1 MDIQTELQISKRE
14 WDNIK
19 VSLEMCGDI
28 GQFNLKKH
36 VNTSPDLIEN
46 LIEMENKV
54 LIYDYIT
61 LEAAYVFTEL
71 ASKAVEKLGLVGE
84 FAKTFGSG
92 YSWVRTGWFDLRWIN
107 LDRDVRLKDYVVN
120 QVLFFRLFFESSDG
134 DFGWDFD
141 SPEVRRKLKLIFD
154 KFYIWQNNPEIH
166 VEDFVCYKAQLV
178 PIWQGLSLILDS
190 PVGRC

>member
-1 MDIQTELQISKRE
+1 MDVQTELQISKRE
-14 WDNIK
+14 WENIK

-28 GQFNLKKH
+28 GQFNLKRH
-36 VNTSPDLIEN
+36 VNRNPDLVEN
-46 LIEMENKV
+46 LIVMENKV
-54 LIYDYIT
+54 LVYDYRT
-61 LEAAYVFTEL
+61 LEAAYVFAEL

-92 YSWVRTGWFDLRWIN
+92 YSWVRTGWFDLRWIDLSGN
-107 LDRDVRLKDYVVN
+107 TRLKDYVVN
-120 QVLFFRLFFESSDG
+120 QVLFFRLFFKSNDC

-141 SPEVRRKLKLIFD
+141 CPEVRRKFKLIFD
-154 KFYIWQNNPEIH
+154 KFYMWQDNPAMH
-166 VEDFVCYKAQLV
+166 VEDFVCYKSELV